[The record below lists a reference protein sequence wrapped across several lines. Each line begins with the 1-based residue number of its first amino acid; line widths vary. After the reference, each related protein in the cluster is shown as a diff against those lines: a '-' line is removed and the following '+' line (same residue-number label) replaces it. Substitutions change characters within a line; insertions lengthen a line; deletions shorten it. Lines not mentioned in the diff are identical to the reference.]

1 MSIRGKRF
9 LLGVVKK
16 GGYRGVKEKGLGKT
30 IGGNK
35 GGYRRGIF
43 LKVLT
48 RFFRAFRD
56 FRQIL
61 HNSDFPHIFPLGKSE
76 KSQKFSFHG
85 NGEQKSK
92 FFHFTVEAKKGK
104 HPP

>member
-1 MSIRGKRF
+1 MQKREKLLRGD
-9 LLGVVKK
+9 
-16 GGYRGVKEKGLGKT
+16 YRGVKEKGLGKT
-30 IGGNK
+30 IRGDK

-61 HNSDFPHIFPLGKSE
+61 HNSHFPHIFPLAKSE
-76 KSQKFSFHG
+76 QKIKS
-85 NGEQKSK
+85 
-92 FFHFTVEAKKGK
+92 FHFTAMVNKRASFFIL
-104 HPP
+104 P